1 MLKMY
6 ARRKYEFKKK
16 TCFAVY
22 RKNDRNEIF
31 KQVCEEIL
39 YNKKPNSYQQLHA
52 GISVWISKNDL
63 MSNSSRF

>member
-1 MLKMY
+1 MNFL
-6 ARRKYEFKKK
+6 KK
-16 TCFAVY
+16 THVLLFIA
-22 RKNDRNEIF
+22 KTTEM
-31 KQVCEEIL
+31 KCEEIL